1 MALGFLFFTI
11 LKFVSNLPVT
21 SNPLRSVSGSVSCKY
36 QRIKRAGFSPFGGEK
51 RKSLHDKTINFPCF
65 PFFTFHQFAIIRH
78 GDWAFSPITYPPIGL
93 SCRSTGNLIFS
104 HAKTAEPDPILS
116 DGTTVFCQ
124 TSCDFA
130 LSGLCFP
137 RQKLLPIHW
146 WMRQPSTA
154 GQWADHHAGIT
165 AKTKQHPIFVLPFF
179 SLLL

>member
-1 MALGFLFFTI
+1 MQGQN
-11 LKFVSNLPVT
+11 KLPVFYGGT
-21 SNPLRSVSGSVSCKY
+21 H
-36 QRIKRAGFSPFGGEK
+36 FSTYSWKNWAFWKQYRENQML
-51 RKSLHDKTINFPCF
+51 S
-65 PFFTFHQFAIIRH
+65 FFSFHQFATIRH

-116 DGTTVFCQ
+116 DGTAVFCQ